1 MPGITG
7 KRSKTSE
14 GATQGTKSIYDR
26 RKEKGGRWIARLRK
40 AADLTQRQMAV
51 LLDIDY
57 YTMISQVETGAIRV
71 PPEGYRKW
79 AHALKADPI
88 EFAIKALMYYDPFVY
103 AAIYGEPTKED
114 LESLPMGKL
123 PSGVNKSWKRLADGV
138 VQKA

>member
-14 GATQGTKSIYDR
+14 GARGTKPIYEV
-26 RKEKGGRWIARLRK
+26 RKAKGGRWIARLRK
-40 AADLTQRQMAV
+40 DAELTQRAMAN
-51 LLDIDY
+51 LLEIDY
-57 YTMISQVETGAIRV
+57 YTMISQVENGTVRV

-79 AHALKADPI
+79 AHVLKVDPI

-114 LESLPMGKL
+114 LETLPMGKL
-123 PSGVNKSWKRLADGV
+123 PSGVNKSWKRLTHGV
-138 VQKA
+138 VQAA